1 MSTTTLSMKGISMAT
16 ENVNTPVVL
25 QVMNL
30 QN

>member
-1 MSTTTLSMKGISMAT
+1 MNPTTLSHKGIVLTT